1 MHFTLEFIVNPI
13 VVVVAVIGGAIVGLA
28 INRARLAKSY
38 HRIRQLENEMI
49 SSHAE
54 ILEMQKAYV
63 RMETR
68 LKEQSIPV
76 IPMKINGKESSS
88 TKEKASN

>member
-1 MHFTLEFIVNPI
+1 MQFTLDFIINPI
-13 VVVVAVIGGAIVGLA
+13 ILFVAVIVGALAVVVVNKG
-28 INRARLAKSY
+28 RLAKS
-38 HRIRQLENEMI
+38 RRQIRQLENEMI

-76 IPMKINGKESSS
+76 IPMKINGKENNP
-88 TKEKASN
+88 KEKASK

>member
-1 MHFTLEFIVNPI
+1 MTFTLEFIINPI
-13 VVVVAVIGGAIVGLA
+13 ILFFAVVGGALVGFA
-28 INRARLAKSY
+28 IGRAKMARSRN
-38 HRIRQLENEMI
+38 RIRQLEIEMI

-76 IPMKINGKESSS
+76 IPMKINGKETS
-88 TKEKASN
+88 KEKATK

>member
-1 MHFTLEFIVNPI
+1 MQFTLDFIINPI
-13 VVVVAVIGGAIVGLA
+13 ILFVAVVVGALA
-28 INRARLAKSY
+28 GVVVNKGRLAKS
-38 HRIRQLENEMI
+38 RRQIIQLENEMI

-76 IPMKINGKESSS
+76 IPMKINGKENNP
-88 TKEKASN
+88 KEKASK

>member
-1 MHFTLEFIVNPI
+1 MFTLDLVINPI
-13 VVVVAVIGGAIVGLA
+13 LLFVAVLLGSVGGYIVGRMR
-28 INRARLAKSY
+28 IAKSRR
-38 HRIRQLENEMI
+38 RIRQLENEMM

-63 RMETR
+63 KMETR

-76 IPMKINGKESSS
+76 IPMKINGKDTSAS
-88 TKEKASN
+88 KEKASK

>member
-1 MHFTLEFIVNPI
+1 MQLTLDFIINPI
-13 VVVVAVIGGAIVGLA
+13 ILVVAVTVGALA
-28 INRARLAKSY
+28 AMLINKGRLAKS
-38 HRIRQLENEMI
+38 HRQIRQLENEMI

-68 LKEQSIPV
+68 LKDQSIPV
-76 IPMKINGKESSS
+76 IPMNINGKENNP
-88 TKEKASN
+88 KEKASK

>member
-1 MHFTLEFIVNPI
+1 MQFTLDFVINPI
-13 VVVVAVIGGAIVGLA
+13 IFLGAMVVGASAVILVNKG
-28 INRARLAKSY
+28 RLAKS
-38 HRIRQLENEMI
+38 RRQIKQLENEMI

-63 RMETR
+63 KMETR

-76 IPMKINGKESSS
+76 IPMKINGKEVNP
-88 TKEKASN
+88 KEKATK

>member
-1 MHFTLEFIVNPI
+1 MQLTFDFIVNPI
-13 VVVVAVIGGAIVGLA
+13 ILLVAIVVAAFAGWAV
-28 INRARLAKSY
+28 NKARLVKSQQ
-38 HRIRQLENEMI
+38 RIRQLENEMI

-54 ILEMQKAYV
+54 ILETQKAYV

-76 IPMKINGKESSS
+76 IPMKINGKETNS
-88 TKEKASN
+88 KEKASK

>member
-1 MHFTLEFIVNPI
+1 MQFTFDLIINPI
-13 VVVVAVIGGAIVGLA
+13 VVLVAVVVSAFAGWTVNKI
-28 INRARLAKSY
+28 RLAKSQN
-38 HRIRQLENEMI
+38 RIRQLENEMI

-68 LKEQSIPV
+68 LKEQAIPV
-76 IPMKINGKESSS
+76 IPMKINGKETNS
-88 TKEKASN
+88 KETASK

>member
-1 MHFTLEFIVNPI
+1 MFTLDLIINPI
-13 VVVVAVIGGAIVGLA
+13 VLFVAFLVGAVAGYLISRV
-28 INRARLAKSY
+28 RLAKSY
-38 HRIRQLENEMI
+38 SRIRHLENEMM

-76 IPMKINGKESSS
+76 IPMKINGKENNTS
-88 TKEKASN
+88 KEKASK

>member
-1 MHFTLEFIVNPI
+1 MQFTLDFIINPI
-13 VVVVAVIGGAIVGLA
+13 IVVGAMVVGASSVTLVSKG
-28 INRARLAKSY
+28 RLAKS
-38 HRIRQLENEMI
+38 RRQIKQLENEMM

-76 IPMKINGKESSS
+76 IPMKINGKEVNP
-88 TKEKASN
+88 KEKATK

>member
-1 MHFTLEFIVNPI
+1 MFTFDFIINPI
-13 VVVVAVIGGAIVGLA
+13 VLFVVGIGAALVGYAIGK
-28 INRARLAKSY
+28 IRLARSY
-38 HRIRQLENEMI
+38 ARIRQLENEMM

-76 IPMKINGKESSS
+76 IPMKINGKENS
-88 TKEKASN
+88 KEKISK

>member
-1 MHFTLEFIVNPI
+1 MITLDFIINPI
-13 VVVVAVIGGAIVGLA
+13 ILFVACIGAALAGYAIGK
-28 INRARLAKSY
+28 IRLAKSY
-38 HRIRQLENEMI
+38 ARIRQLENEMM

-68 LKEQSIPV
+68 LKDQSIPV
-76 IPMKINGKESSS
+76 IPMKINGKETS
-88 TKEKASN
+88 KEQASK

>member
-1 MHFTLEFIVNPI
+1 MFTLDFIINPI
-13 VVVVAVIGGAIVGLA
+13 ILFAAVVVAGLLGYAICKV
-28 INRARLAKSY
+28 RLAKSY
-38 HRIRQLENEMI
+38 SRIRQLENEMI

-68 LKEQSIPV
+68 LKDQSIPV
-76 IPMKINGKESSS
+76 IPMKINGKEPS
-88 TKEKASN
+88 KEKATK

>member
-1 MHFTLEFIVNPI
+1 MQFTLDFIINPI
-13 VVVVAVIGGAIVGLA
+13 IFVGAMIVGASAVMLV
-28 INRARLAKSY
+28 NKGRLAKS
-38 HRIRQLENEMI
+38 RRQIKQLENEMI

-76 IPMKINGKESSS
+76 IPMKINGKENNS
-88 TKEKASN
+88 KEKATK

>member
-1 MHFTLEFIVNPI
+1 MQLTLDLVINPI
-13 VVVVAVIGGAIVGLA
+13 ILVGAAVVGALTVTL
-28 INRARLAKSY
+28 INKGRLAKCK
-38 HRIRQLENEMI
+38 RQIKQLENEMI

-76 IPMKINGKESSS
+76 IPMKINGKEVNP
-88 TKEKASN
+88 KEKATN

>member
-1 MHFTLEFIVNPI
+1 MHFTLDFIVNPVI
-13 VVVVAVIGGAIVGLA
+13 VVGAVAGGALVGFA
-28 INRARLAKSY
+28 ISRVKLAKSY

-76 IPMKINGKESSS
+76 IPMKINGKDSSP
-88 TKEKASN
+88 KEKASN

>member
-1 MHFTLEFIVNPI
+1 MQFTFDLIINPI
-13 VVVVAVIGGAIVGLA
+13 ILFLAVIVGALAVVV
-28 INRARLAKSY
+28 INKNRLAKSQR
-38 HRIRQLENEMI
+38 RIKQLENEMI

-68 LKEQSIPV
+68 LKDQSIPV
-76 IPMKINGKESSS
+76 IPMKINGKENNP
-88 TKEKASN
+88 KEKASK

>member
-1 MHFTLEFIVNPI
+1 MFTLDLIINPI
-13 VVVVAVIGGAIVGLA
+13 VLFVAFLVGAIAGYL
-28 INRARLAKSY
+28 ISRLRLAKSY
-38 HRIRQLENEMI
+38 SRIRQLENEMM

-76 IPMKINGKESSS
+76 IPMKINGKESNTS
-88 TKEKASN
+88 KEKASK

>member
-1 MHFTLEFIVNPI
+1 MQFTLDFIINPI
-13 VVVVAVIGGAIVGLA
+13 ILFVAVVVAALA
-28 INRARLAKSY
+28 GFAVSKARLAKSH

-54 ILEMQKAYV
+54 ILEVQKAYV

-76 IPMKINGKESSS
+76 IPMKINGKE
-88 TKEKASN
+88 TNPKEKASK

>member
-1 MHFTLEFIVNPI
+1 MQFTLDFIINPI
-13 VVVVAVIGGAIVGLA
+13 ILFVAVVVGALAVVVVNKG
-28 INRARLAKSY
+28 RLAKS
-38 HRIRQLENEMI
+38 RRQIRQLENEMI

-76 IPMKINGKESSS
+76 IPMKINGKENNP
-88 TKEKASN
+88 KEKASK

>member
-1 MHFTLEFIVNPI
+1 MQFTLDFIINPI
-13 VVVVAVIGGAIVGLA
+13 ILFVAVTGGALA
-28 INRARLAKSY
+28 GFALYKVRLAKSH

-54 ILEMQKAYV
+54 ILEIQKAYV
-63 RMETR
+63 KMETR

-76 IPMKINGKESSS
+76 IPMKINGKENP
-88 TKEKASN
+88 KEKASK

>member
-1 MHFTLEFIVNPI
+1 MFTLDLIINPI
-13 VVVVAVIGGAIVGLA
+13 VLFVAFLVGAIAGYLVSRL
-28 INRARLAKSY
+28 RLAKSY
-38 HRIRQLENEMI
+38 SRIRHLENEMM

-76 IPMKINGKESSS
+76 IPMKINGKESNTS
-88 TKEKASN
+88 KEKASK

>member
-1 MHFTLEFIVNPI
+1 MQFTLDFIINPI
-13 VVVVAVIGGAIVGLA
+13 ILFVAVVVAALAGLA
-28 INRARLAKSY
+28 VNKARLVKSR

-54 ILEMQKAYV
+54 ILEVQKAYV

-76 IPMKINGKESSS
+76 IPMKINGKEVNP
-88 TKEKASN
+88 KEKATK

>member
-1 MHFTLEFIVNPI
+1 MQFTLDLIINPI
-13 VVVVAVIGGAIVGLA
+13 ILFVAAVGGTLIGLLV
-28 INRARLAKSY
+28 NRILLTRSR

-76 IPMKINGKESSS
+76 IPMKINGKENP
-88 TKEKASN
+88 KEKASK